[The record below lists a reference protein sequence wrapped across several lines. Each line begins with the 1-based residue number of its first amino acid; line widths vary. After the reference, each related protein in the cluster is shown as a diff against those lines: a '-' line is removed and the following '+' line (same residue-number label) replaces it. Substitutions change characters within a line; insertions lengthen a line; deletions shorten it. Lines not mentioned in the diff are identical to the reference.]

1 MHSCLSKVPI
11 FQHLSQEDMERIHQ
25 FIRPT
30 HFQKGESVQLA
41 GHFVPKLL
49 VLNRGRAKVSR
60 TDANGNEQVIRIL
73 KPGDYIGESAVFGEN
88 AVEYDAQAL
97 EDSSFCTLDKAHL
110 YQILL
115 DQPDL
120 ALKILS
126 DMSQRLQITEA
137 QLETLGQKPA
147 EQRLLDALRHYASGQ
162 TAFTLGINKKDL
174 ASQIGVRPET
184 LSRLLKRLQVNR
196 LIQIDRKIITILSK

>member
-73 KPGDYIGESAVFGEN
+73 RPGDYIGESAVFGEN
-88 AVEYDAQAL
+88 AVEYDALAL
-97 EDSSFCTLDKAHL
+97 EDSSFCTLDKDHL
-110 YQILL
+110 HQMLL
-115 DQPDL
+115 EQPDL
-120 ALKILS
+120 AVKILS
-126 DMSQRLQITEA
+126 DISQRLQAAEA
-137 QLETLGQKPA
+137 QLESLGQKPA
-147 EQRLLDALRHYASGQ
+147 EQRLLDALHQYADGK
-162 TAFTLGINKKDL
+162 TTFTLRISKKDL

-184 LSRLLKRLQVNR
+184 LSRLLKRLQDDG
-196 LIQIDRKIITILSK
+196 QIELAGKNITLLSS

>member
-25 FIRPT
+25 FIRPS

-41 GHFVPKLL
+41 SHYVPKLL

-73 KPGDYIGESAVFGEN
+73 KPGDYIGESAVFGES

-97 EDSSFCTLDKAHL
+97 EDSSFCTLDKTHL
-110 YQILL
+110 HQILL

-126 DMSQRLQITEA
+126 DMSQRLQTTEA
-137 QLETLGQKPA
+137 QLESLGQRPA
-147 EQRLLDALRHYASGQ
+147 EQRLLDALRHYAGSES
-162 TAFTLGINKKDL
+162 TFTLRISKKDL